1 MTRRAVSTLGQGVR
15 RSESIV
21 SGVGGREVGSSSQTV
36 KGNGRAARR
45 CRPIYTCRPH
55 HDRTTIPQTKA
66 GVTRQGH
73 LHTIYLSS
81 KDTTDTFDVSTQE
94 VTLDQGSRPD
104 QLDRQS
110 LSTFRGEVAPWLVRE
125 KQAAKIGPGSLRPES
140 KREPLYI
147 QSESRLR
154 AMRIQKYDH
163 SDGQARADV
172 SAPPRARLNIR
183 PAPFDPPLDVDL
195 CRHYLPLLIALW
207 HSSPLSASASVRL
220 RFPRS
225 GRVA

>member
-1 MTRRAVSTLGQGVR
+1 VN
-15 RSESIV
+15 RSFRESA
-21 SGVGGREVGSSSQTV
+21 GGRL
-36 KGNGRAARR
+36 GRAARQSR
-45 CRPIYTCRPH
+45 GTDGQPDDADRYIPVVPIMTVQPSLRPKRGSLDKVTCTQSTFRP
-55 HDRTTIPQTKA
+55 RTRRIP
-66 GVTRQGH
+66 
-73 LHTIYLSS
+73 LMCL
-81 KDTTDTFDVSTQE
+81 QE

-125 KQAAKIGPGSLRPES
+125 KQAAKIGPGRLRPES